1 MIENIK
7 PYPVELRDM
16 TTFIGFRTQFYVEL
30 RKDVTN
36 KVAYE
41 ATELIYI
48 KYFGRRKYANWRT
61 FNELRSRNARK

>member
-41 ATELIYI
+41 ATELIY
-48 KYFGRRKYANWRT
+48 
-61 FNELRSRNARK
+61 